1 MNLFKRIMSKITRE
15 VQKSQKYSNN
25 LKKYSKKYNKIHLG
39 CGHNILDGW
48 LNTDL
53 FPSYENVYHVDALK
67 TLNFNENQ
75 FDFCFNEHMIEHIEI
90 NEADILINEI
100 YKILKPGG
108 VLRLSTP
115 NFDFLVKIYQ
125 NTIGGIGNEYIKWS
139 KENFC
144 PQHYQE
150 EAIYVVNNFVRDWG
164 HKFIHNYNSIKRL
177 LENAGFTKI
186 NINEISKSNYRDL
199 KNIDNIKRMP
209 RNFLALESIIVEGNN

>member
-1 MNLFKRIMSKITRE
+1 MNLYQKITSKIKRE
-15 VQKSQKYSNN
+15 VQKTQIYSNN
-25 LKKYSKKYNKIHLG
+25 LKNYSKKYNKIHLG
-39 CGHNILDGW
+39 CGHNILNGW

-115 NFDFLVKIYQ
+115 NFEFLVKIYQ
-125 NTIGGIGNEYIKWS
+125 NTIGDIGKEYIKWS
-139 KENFC
+139 KENFL

-164 HKFIHNYNSIKRL
+164 HKFIHNYSSIKKL

-186 NINEISKSNYRDL
+186 NINEISKSNYNDL
-199 KNIDNIKRMP
+199 QNIDNIKRMP
-209 RNFLALESIIVEGNN
+209 RKFLALESIIVEGVK